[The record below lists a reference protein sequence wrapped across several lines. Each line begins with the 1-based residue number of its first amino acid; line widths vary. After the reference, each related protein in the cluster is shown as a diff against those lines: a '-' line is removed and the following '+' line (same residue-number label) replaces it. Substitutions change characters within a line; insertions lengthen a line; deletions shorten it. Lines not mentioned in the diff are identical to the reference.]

1 MSGLLD
7 LIKFSSA
14 LKRKQKVAECI
25 KALKEKLTEIPDIQ
39 AYRES
44 DELCE
49 IVCNVV
55 EHLLAKKSKK
65 YKINK
70 KEVVFEVYKELF
82 ASKPL
87 TEAEKEVLSKR
98 IEYLHEK
105 GLIHGVAFLK
115 WASKGLVNWLLK
127 KIG

>member
-1 MSGLLD
+1 MSSLLD

-14 LKRKQKVAECI
+14 LKRKKKVADCV
-25 KALKEKLTEIPDIQ
+25 KALKDKLAEIPDLGSF
-39 AYRES
+39 RES

-55 EHLLAKKSKK
+55 ENLLAKKAKK

-82 ASKPL
+82 PKQPL
-87 TEAEKEVLSKR
+87 SEAEKETLSKR

-105 GLIHGVAFLK
+105 GLIHGVPFLK
-115 WASKGLVNWLLK
+115 WAGKGVLNWLLK